1 MRTAEIAAWV
11 NEREAIRLRKGF
23 LEQGF
28 TSANIDPSIAWWGEP
43 DWTLDHLTND
53 PILQRFRATNVR
65 REDDRV
71 TRWIRE
77 NITEP
82 YADHALLWLMLA
94 IARTLNWPP
103 TLKFLMGDPR
113 TVDHPSGL
121 RACWPG
127 HPDFQ
132 SENLTAA
139 LETWK
144 GMGNKTY
151 TGAYMIRAPSSPSE
165 PWFTWSKQRYIAE
178 IVIGE
183 LWNHAWAIS
192 HEGWGSSR
200 GMWEWL
206 QQYTGWGPFMSY
218 QLVVDC
224 QHTRY
229 GQRMTDI
236 QTWAAAGPGTLRGL
250 NRWRGEQPN
259 APLKQ
264 DLALELLLALRA
276 ELNSTGAL
284 APWVV
289 GPLDL
294 SDVCNVCCEWDKY
307 SRVKN
312 GEGRPRALYIPGR
325 GY

>member
-11 NEREAIRLRKGF
+11 SEREAIHIRKEA
-23 LEQGF
+23 LENHKGEYCSPTIF
-28 TSANIDPSIAWWGEP
+28 PAGGWEAWCAEDGYANP
-43 DWTLDHLTND
+43 WTLDHLTND
-53 PILQRFRATNVR
+53 SILSKFRFCNIR

-77 NITEP
+77 NIIEP
-82 YADHALLWLMLA
+82 HADHALLWLMLA

-103 TLKFLMGDPR
+103 TLSDLMYMD
-113 TVDHPSGL
+113 
-121 RACWPG
+121 AWPE
-127 HPDFQ
+127 HDSWEPQ
-132 SENLTAA
+132 HMTKA
-139 LETWK
+139 LEQISARGKWT
-144 GMGNKTY
+144 
-151 TGAYMIRAPSSPSE
+151 TGAYMIRAESDPKK
-165 PWFTWSKQRYIAE
+165 PWFTWSKERYLAE

-218 QLVVDC
+218 QVVVDC

-229 GQRMTDI
+229 GQRMADA

-284 APWVV
+284 APWVG

-294 SDVCNVCCEWDKY
+294 SDVCSCCCEWDKY

-312 GEGRPRALYIPGR
+312 GEGRPRALYVPGR